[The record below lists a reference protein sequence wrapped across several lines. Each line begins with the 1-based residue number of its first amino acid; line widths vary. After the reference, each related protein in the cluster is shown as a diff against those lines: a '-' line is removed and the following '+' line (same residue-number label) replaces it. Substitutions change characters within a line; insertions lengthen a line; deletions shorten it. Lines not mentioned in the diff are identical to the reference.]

1 MRKRILALLIVLA
14 PSAALAQTDR
24 TIAVRQGTRLDIQSE
39 HGTINVSTW
48 DRSDVRIVAQHDP
61 SVRVE
66 IDQTG
71 SSLDVRGVSLRGKK
85 ADVAYTVTVPR
96 WMDLA
101 LQAVHGQ
108 ITVRGAGGRLEA
120 ESVKGGIDV
129 RGGTGFIEANSVE
142 GGITITGAR
151 GQVSAHSVNAGVV
164 VNDASGPVEA
174 ATVNGSVQL
183 RSIDSHSVEATTVN
197 GTVLYE
203 GTIYRDGRYTL
214 NSHNGGI
221 TVAVPPGTNAH
232 VSVSTFNG
240 SFSATFPVTVTEA
253 RQSKTFSFV
262 LGSGGA
268 HLELHSFNGPI
279 RLRRPGER

>member
-24 TIAVRQGTRLDIQSE
+24 TIAVRQGTKLEVESQ
-39 HGTINVSTW
+39 HGAISVSTW

-61 SVRVE
+61 TIQVE
-66 IDQTG
+66 IEQAG
-71 SSLDVRGVSLRGKK
+71 SSLNVHAMSRRGKK
-85 ADVAYTVTVPR
+85 VDVSYTVTVPR
-96 WMDLA
+96 WMDLS
-101 LQAVHGQ
+101 LSAVNGQ
-108 ITVRGAGGRLEA
+108 ITVRGVGGRLEA
-120 ESVKGGIDV
+120 SSVKGGVDV
-129 RGGTGFIEANSVE
+129 RGGTGFVEANSVE
-142 GGITITGAR
+142 GGVTITGAR
-151 GQVSAHSVNAGVV
+151 GQISANSVNAGVV
-164 VNDASGPVEA
+164 VTDAQGTIDAS
-174 ATVNGSVQL
+174 TVNGSVQL
-183 RSIDSHSVEATTVN
+183 RGIDSRSVEATTVN

-240 SFSATFPVTVTEA
+240 SFSASFPVTLTEA
-253 RQSKTFSFV
+253 RQSKNFSFV

-279 RLRRPGER
+279 RLRRTGER